1 MKISY
6 DMDVDVLR
14 ILFSQ
19 TPIEY
24 SEDVVDGFTLDYS
37 ADGQIVGLEM
47 LDASKQLDNPFSAAF
62 TVLSKKAAQ
71 K

>member
-14 ILFSQ
+14 ILFSD

-37 ADGQIVGLEM
+37 EDGQIVGLEM
-47 LDASKQLDNPFSAAF
+47 LDASKRVDNPFSTAF
-62 TVLSKKAAQ
+62 AVIGKNIPQ